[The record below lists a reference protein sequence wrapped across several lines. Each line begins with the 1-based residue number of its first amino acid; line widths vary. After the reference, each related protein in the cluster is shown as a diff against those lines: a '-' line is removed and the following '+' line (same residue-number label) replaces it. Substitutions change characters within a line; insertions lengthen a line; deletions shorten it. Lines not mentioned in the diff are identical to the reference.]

1 MDYKGYSFRLSGV
14 YKVENSKKLYSL
26 EIYQGEKQIFKT
38 DYIYEDEKRAFK
50 DAKEMINKN
59 RFDTEIIRENSN
71 KENLKND
78 GVYKS
83 QKINKF
89 ANSVIFISII
99 LMIITYVVTA
109 FGISKLNK
117 EIYLFGIL
125 FIGFGI
131 LMSLI
136 MMYWGV
142 VTNGGFELNDKQRRA
157 YSIMWWINLLF
168 NKGPIIPYNEQP
180 FKDKQK
186 GWYSSSGLIALF
198 IQSFFAIFL
207 IVSCITNNN
216 FGLTFYGVVLS
227 YILLFI
233 NYIFSIVWEIS
244 DAKIKGEDFPFKRV
258 ITPILTVIAIVSF
271 AYVYI
276 KIFGIY

>member
-14 YKVENSKKLYSL
+14 YKVENNKKLYSL

-258 ITPILTVIAIVSF
+258 ITPILTVIAIVAF

>member
-1 MDYKGYSFRLSGV
+1 
-14 YKVENSKKLYSL
+14 
-26 EIYQGEKQIFKT
+26 
-38 DYIYEDEKRAFK
+38 
-50 DAKEMINKN
+50 MINKN

-78 GVYKS
+78 VVYKS

-99 LMIITYVVTA
+99 LMIITYVITA

-117 EIYLFGIL
+117 EFYLFGIL
-125 FIGFGI
+125 FVGFGI

-136 MMYWGV
+136 MMYWGAL
-142 VTNGGFELNDKQRRA
+142 TNGGFELNNKQRKV
-157 YSIMWWINLLF
+157 YSVMWWINLLF

-207 IVSCITNNN
+207 IVSCVTTHN
-216 FGLTFYGVVLS
+216 FGLAFYGVVLS

-258 ITPILTVIAIVSF
+258 ISPILAIIAIVAF
-271 AYVYI
+271 VYIYI
-276 KIFGIY
+276 KIVGIY

>member
-14 YKVENSKKLYSL
+14 YKVENNKKLYSL

-78 GVYKS
+78 VVYKS

-99 LMIITYVVTA
+99 LMIITYVITA

-117 EIYLFGIL
+117 EFYLFGIL
-125 FIGFGI
+125 FVGFGI

-136 MMYWGV
+136 MMYWGAL
-142 VTNGGFELNDKQRRA
+142 TNGGFELNNKQRKV
-157 YSIMWWINLLF
+157 YSVMWWINLLF

-207 IVSCITNNN
+207 IVSCVTTNN
-216 FGLTFYGVVLS
+216 FGLAFYGVVLS

-244 DAKIKGEDFPFKRV
+244 DAKIKGEVFPFKRV
-258 ITPILTVIAIVSF
+258 ISPILAIIAIVAF
-271 AYVYI
+271 VYIYI
-276 KIFGIY
+276 KIVGIY

>member
-14 YKVENSKKLYSL
+14 FKVENSRKLYAL

-38 DYIYEDEKRAFK
+38 DYIYEDEKTAFR

-59 RFDTEIIRENSN
+59 RFDTEIIRENTN
-71 KENLKND
+71 KENFKND
-78 GVYKS
+78 VVYKN

-89 ANSVIFISII
+89 ANSMIFISII
-99 LMIITYVVTA
+99 LMIIAYIVTA

-117 EIYLFGIL
+117 ELYLFAIL
-125 FIGFGI
+125 FVGFGM

-136 MMYWGV
+136 MMYLGV
-142 VTNGGFELNDKQRRA
+142 RANGGFELNDKQRKV
-157 YSIMWWINLLF
+157 YSAMWWINLLF

-186 GWYSSSGLIALF
+186 GWYSSSGLIALLF
-198 IQSFFAIFL
+198 ETIFGTFL
-207 IVSCITNNN
+207 IVSCVTTNN
-216 FGLTFYGVVLS
+216 FGLAFYGVIFS

-233 NYIFSIVWEIS
+233 NYIFSIIWEIS
-244 DAKIKGEDFPFKRV
+244 NAKIKGENFPFKRV
-258 ITPILTVIAIVSF
+258 ISPILTIIAMVAF
-271 AYVYI
+271 AYVYM
-276 KIFGIY
+276 KIVGIY

>member
-14 YKVENSKKLYSL
+14 YKVENNKKLYSL

-142 VTNGGFELNDKQRRA
+142 LTNGGFELNDKQRRV

-258 ITPILTVIAIVSF
+258 ITPILTIIAIVAF

>member
-1 MDYKGYSFRLSGV
+1 MDYKGYSFRLGGV
-14 YKVENSKKLYSL
+14 YKVENNKKLYAL
-26 EIYQGEKQIFKT
+26 EIFQGTTQIFKT

-59 RFDTEIIRENSN
+59 SFDTEIIRENTN

-78 GVYKS
+78 VVYKN

-89 ANSVIFISII
+89 ANSMIFISII
-99 LMIITYVVTA
+99 LMIITYVITA

-125 FIGFGI
+125 FVGFGI

-142 VTNGGFELNDKQRRA
+142 LTNGGFELNNKQKNVYR
-157 YSIMWWINLLF
+157 IIWWINLLF

-207 IVSCITNNN
+207 IVSCVTTNN
-216 FGLTFYGVVLS
+216 FGLAFYGMIFS

-258 ITPILTVIAIVSF
+258 ISPILAIIAIVAF
-271 AYVYI
+271 VYIYI
-276 KIFGIY
+276 KIVGIY

>member
-1 MDYKGYSFRLSGV
+1 MNYKTYTFKLSGV
-14 YKVENSKKLYSL
+14 FRVENNKKLYAL

-59 RFDTEIIRENSN
+59 RFDTEIIRENNN
-71 KENLKND
+71 KEILKND
-78 GVYKS
+78 VVYKT

-89 ANSVIFISII
+89 SNSIIFISII
-99 LMIITYVVTA
+99 LMIMTYVVTA

-117 EIYLFGIL
+117 DFYFFGIL
-125 FIGFGI
+125 FVGFGI

-142 VTNGGFELNDKQRRA
+142 LTNGGFELNNKQRKV
-157 YSIMWWINLLF
+157 YSVIWWINLLF
-168 NKGPIIPYNEQP
+168 NKGPIITYNEQP

-186 GWYSSSGLIALF
+186 GWYSSFGLISLFVEALF
-198 IQSFFAIFL
+198 GTCL
-207 IVSCITNNN
+207 IVSCVTTNN
-216 FGLTFYGVVLS
+216 FGLTFYGVIFI

-258 ITPILTVIAIVSF
+258 ISPILAIIAIVAF
-271 AYVYI
+271 AYVYM
-276 KIFGIY
+276 KIVGIY